1 MQAHYFELL
10 STKHRRD
17 LLHSLSTGN
26 RQRVATRDSD
36 PTKTSIRLVH
46 VDLPLLEDHELIT
59 WDRENHTIATGP
71 KYAALAPLLD
81 WLQMQSTIRN

>member
-1 MQAHYFELL
+1 
-10 STKHRRD
+10 
-17 LLHSLSTGN
+17 
-26 RQRVATRDSD
+26 
-36 PTKTSIRLVH
+36 VH